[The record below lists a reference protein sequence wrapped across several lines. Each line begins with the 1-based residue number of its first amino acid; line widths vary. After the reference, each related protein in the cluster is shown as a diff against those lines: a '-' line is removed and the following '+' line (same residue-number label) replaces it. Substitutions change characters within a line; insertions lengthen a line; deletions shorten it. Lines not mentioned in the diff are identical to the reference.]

1 MSVKKIREKIIQ
13 SVKKMPENEL
23 KFFHEIFQIF
33 IEKEDE
39 SDIPAWADLPKEWK
53 KRINE
58 SLKQMER
65 GQGRD
70 AFEVIAESK
79 NKNGIK

>member
-1 MSVKKIREKIIQ
+1 MSVNEIREEIIR

-39 SDIPAWADLPKEWK
+39 SGMPAWKELPKQLK
-53 KRINE
+53 KRINK
-58 SLKQMER
+58 SLQQMER
-65 GQGRD
+65 GEGRD
-70 AFEVIAESK
+70 AFEIIAELK
-79 NKNGIK
+79 NKYGVK

>member
-1 MSVKKIREKIIQ
+1 MSVNEIRKEIIR
-13 SVKKMPENEL
+13 SVKGMPENEL

-33 IEKEDE
+33 LEKEDE
-39 SDIPAWADLPKEWK
+39 TDMPAWKDLPNELK

-65 GQGRD
+65 GHGKD
-70 AFEVIAESK
+70 AFEVVAELK
-79 NKNGIK
+79 NKYGIK